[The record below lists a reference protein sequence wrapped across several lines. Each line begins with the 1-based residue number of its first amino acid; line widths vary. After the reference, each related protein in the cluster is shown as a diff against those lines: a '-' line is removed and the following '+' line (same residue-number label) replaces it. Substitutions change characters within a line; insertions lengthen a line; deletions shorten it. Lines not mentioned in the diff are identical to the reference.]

1 MGSLPAG
8 TGWSGRLL
16 VEVSVMSVA
25 PLLPEAP
32 RLQCGS
38 TVAIPGVGVAR
49 PADGDGSGPSVG
61 GGIPCRS
68 DADAHLQRDAQAD
81 RGGHALPHERAHLS
95 GLAREHLDHEFIV
108 HLQQQP

>member
-49 PADGDGSGPSVG
+49 PADGDG
-61 GGIPCRS
+61 
-68 DADAHLQRDAQAD
+68 
-81 RGGHALPHERAHLS
+81 
-95 GLAREHLDHEFIV
+95 
-108 HLQQQP
+108 